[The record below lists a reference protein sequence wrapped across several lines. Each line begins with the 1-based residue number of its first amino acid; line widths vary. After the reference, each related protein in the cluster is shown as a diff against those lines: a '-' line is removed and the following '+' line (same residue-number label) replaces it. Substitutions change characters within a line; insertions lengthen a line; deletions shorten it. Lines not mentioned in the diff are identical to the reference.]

1 MVHMNLQLKIYAKS
15 QDSTLQSSA
24 VHADTIAYTL
34 SEDRMMH
41 PLDAQ
46 DDILSGYIIYYCMFG
61 YFLIMIFMLNMGISN
76 NTKLL
81 ESVSKNISEHFELM
95 SAIFVGFLLV
105 ISEFIAT
112 AIYFKD
118 ITYIN
123 GFHIHI
129 LSFTLFFMIIRISY
143 LIILVCYKK
152 YKGNFKLKFN
162 FKFFFLV
169 FGYGF
174 LLSLIY
180 IYCYMVC
187 LHSFCCWYIL
197 PK

>member
-15 QDSTLQSSA
+15 QDSTLQSSGGIHTDA
-24 VHADTIAYTL
+24 IAYTL
-34 SEDRMMH
+34 SEDRIMH
-41 PLDAQ
+41 PLEDQ
-46 DDILSGYIIYYCMFG
+46 DDILSEYIIYYCLFG

-81 ESVSKNISEHFELM
+81 ESVSKNILEHLELIM

-123 GFHIHI
+123 GFHIH
-129 LSFTLFFMIIRISY
+129 SYMVFHTLFHDHQDILFDHISM
-143 LIILVCYKK
+143 LQKI
-152 YKGNFKLKFN
+152 
-162 FKFFFLV
+162 
-169 FGYGF
+169 
-174 LLSLIY
+174 
-180 IYCYMVC
+180 
-187 LHSFCCWYIL
+187 
-197 PK
+197 